1 MNAKD
6 AIRGSLDGSDRLIL
20 TYISDFEDSELLVRP
35 LEGMNHIA
43 WQLGHLILTE
53 RMVVDSIKPGSC
65 PALPENFEE
74 GHGRQCFTID
84 DPAKF
89 LPRAEYERLWKAQRE
104 ATRKVLDV
112 LTDEELSEPPAME
125 RLRQFVPTNGAA
137 IAFMGSHATMHAG
150 QFIATRR
157 KLNKPVLI

>member
-6 AIRGSLDGSDRLIL
+6 AIRGSLDASDRLIL
-20 TYISDFEDSELLVRP
+20 TYIGDFEDSELQVRP

-65 PALPENFEE
+65 PPLPENFEE
-74 GHGRQCFTID
+74 GHGRQCFNVD
-84 DPAKF
+84 DPTKF
-89 LPRAEYERLWKAQRE
+89 LTRSEYERLWTAQRE
-104 ATRKVLDV
+104 ATRRVLDE
-112 LTDEELSEPPAME
+112 LTDEELGAAPTLE
-125 RLRQFVPTNGAA
+125 RLRQMVPTNGAA
-137 IAFMGSHATMHAG
+137 IGFMGSHAIMHAG